1 MPGVEQGI
9 IHMDS
14 AACPPDFGA
23 SSSMAATSNAGA
35 YSPLF
40 TNSFSPFM
48 VSWPSTVRTCVLML
62 MVSEPAEGSDTANA
76 NAKRPVC

>member
-1 MPGVEQGI
+1 
-9 IHMDS
+9 
-14 AACPPDFGA
+14 
-23 SSSMAATSNAGA
+23 MAATSNAGA